1 MLYKWM
7 GAGILML
14 AGGYATL
21 AMNRMEKRRLT
32 VLDGYVAL
40 LRYIK
45 GQINCFAMPVADI
58 LATADPDIL
67 SACQGKK
74 VMDHTAEAKTVSELI
89 QASRLFLEPETERLL
104 QNFSAEL
111 GHTFREEQVMRCEDY
126 IQALGEERR
135 KLAEATPTRIR
146 INSILALCT
155 TLGITIL
162 LW

>member
-1 MLYKWM
+1 MLYKWI

-21 AMNRMEKRRLT
+21 AMNRMEMRRLT
-32 VLDGYVAL
+32 VLDGYISL

-45 GQINCFAMPVADI
+45 GQINCFAMPVGDI
-58 LATADPDIL
+58 LATADPTVL
-67 SACQGKK
+67 SACQGHRGKGSGARE
-74 VMDHTAEAKTVSELI
+74 TLSELI
-89 QASRLFLEPETERLL
+89 LDSRLYLEPETERLL

-111 GHTFREEQVMRCEDY
+111 GHTFRQEQVMRCDEY

-155 TLGITIL
+155 TLGMTIL